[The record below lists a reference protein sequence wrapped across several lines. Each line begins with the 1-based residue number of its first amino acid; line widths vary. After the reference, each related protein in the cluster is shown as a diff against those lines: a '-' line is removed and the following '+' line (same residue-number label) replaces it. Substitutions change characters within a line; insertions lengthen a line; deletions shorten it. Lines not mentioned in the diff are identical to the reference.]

1 MQTLQGIPVSP
12 GIAIGEALILDNEGF
27 RIPRRFVA
35 RDAVDD
41 ELARLGSAIEA
52 VGEEMGRNRDSVN
65 AQLGDQYGAIFS
77 AHLQLLN
84 DPQLRREL
92 EDLIRNQHLSPEFAV
107 SRTLR
112 RYAKFFQELQTSSMS
127 ERAQDFYD
135 IEKSLLRN
143 LLGRNRGEL
152 GQLTAQAIILAHNL
166 TPSETATLDRN
177 FVLGFAT
184 ETGGAGGHTAIVAKG
199 LEIPAVVGTGLF
211 LADVTAGDVVIVD
224 GDHGQVIVK
233 PDDETLAR
241 YRKELETQRTFAIHL
256 ATFRDLP
263 AQTLDGER
271 ISLCANI
278 EFPQE
283 VDTAVERGA
292 DGIGLYRTEFLY
304 LGARI
309 EPNEEVHYQAYQRV
323 AEAMAD
329 RPVVIRTLDL
339 GADKMGLAQ
348 LGEEEHNPF
357 LGLRSIRLSLRN
369 LPLFRTQLRA
379 LLRASAGGNVQV
391 MFPLITTLH
400 ELRSAKMLLADVMED
415 LEEAHIPFNRQIP
428 VGIMVETPAT
438 VVMLDRFL
446 REVDF
451 ISIGTNDLIQYA
463 LAVDRSNKEVADL
476 YQASDPAVLRL
487 INLTVQAAMKASV
500 PASLCGQMS
509 GSAHYTMLLLGLG
522 LRSLSV
528 PPGAIS
534 EIKRVVRAV
543 SIPQCEAVSRRALA
557 MDSAREVDKFLQE
570 EVRKVAPDLI
580 NT

>member
-241 YRKELETQRTFAIHL
+241 YRKELETQKTFAIHL

-278 EFPQE
+278 EFPPE

-323 AEAMAD
+323 AEAMGD
-329 RPVVIRTLDL
+329 HPVVIRTLDL

-379 LLRASAGGNVQV
+379 LLRASAGGNVRV

-415 LEEAHIPFNRQIP
+415 LEEAKIPFNRAIP

>member
-1 MQTLQGIPVSP
+1 VLILQGIPVSP
-12 GIAIGEALILDNEGF
+12 GIAIGEALILDHEGF
-27 RIPRRFVA
+27 RIPRRFVV
-35 RDAVDD
+35 RDAVEE
-41 ELARLGSAIEA
+41 ELARLDKAIAA
-52 VGEEMGRNRDSVN
+52 VAKQMQQNRDSVN
-65 AQLGDQYGAIFS
+65 EKLGSQYGAIFG

-92 EDLIRNQHLSPEFAV
+92 EDLVRNQHLSPEYAI
-107 SRTLR
+107 SRTMR
-112 RYAKFFQELQTSSMS
+112 RYAAFFQQLESSSMA
-127 ERAQDFYD
+127 ERANDFYD

-143 LLGRNRGEL
+143 LLGRNREEL
-152 GQLTAQAIILAHNL
+152 SHLNAPVIILAHDL
-166 TPSETATLDRN
+166 TPSETATLDRK

-184 ETGGAGGHTAIVAKG
+184 EVGGAGGHTAIVAKG
-199 LEIPAVVGTGLF
+199 LEIPAVVGTGKF
-211 LADVTAGDVVIVD
+211 FANVSGGDLVIVD
-224 GDHGQVIVK
+224 GDNGRIILQ
-233 PDDETLAR
+233 PDDETLAH
-241 YRKELETQRTFAIHL
+241 YQKELESRKSFAAEL
-256 ATFRDLP
+256 AKLRDLP
-263 AQTLDGER
+263 AETLDGVR

-283 VDTAVERGA
+283 VDTAVERG
-292 DGIGLYRTEFLY
+292 EFLY
-304 LGARI
+304 LGAQI
-309 EPNEEVHYQAYQRV
+309 EPNEETHYQAYVRV
-323 AEAMAD
+323 AKAMGD

-339 GADKMGLAQ
+339 GADKMGLEQ
-348 LGEEEHNPF
+348 PGEPEHNPF

-369 LPLFRTQLRA
+369 LSLFRTQLRA
-379 LLRASAGGNVQV
+379 LLRASAAGNVRV
-391 MFPLITTLH
+391 MFPLVTTLH

-415 LEEAHIPFNRQIP
+415 LEEEKIPFNRDIP

-528 PPGAIS
+528 PPSAIS
-534 EIKRVVRAV
+534 EVKRVVRSV
-543 SIPQCEAVSRRALA
+543 SIPQCEAVSRRALT

-570 EVRKVAPDLI
+570 EVRKILPDLA
-580 NT
+580 NS

>member
-27 RIPRRFVA
+27 RIPRRFVV

-41 ELARLGSAIEA
+41 ELARLDSAMTTVA
-52 VGEEMGRNRDSVN
+52 AEMERNRDSVA
-65 AQLGDQYGAIFS
+65 AQLGSQYGAIFG

-92 EDLIRNQHLSPEFAV
+92 EELIRQQHLSSEYAI

-112 RYAKFFQELQTSSMS
+112 RYAAFFQQLESTSLAQ
-127 ERAQDFYD
+127 RAHDFYD
-135 IEKSLLRN
+135 IEKSLLRT
-143 LLGRNRGEL
+143 LLGKNR
-152 GQLTAQAIILAHNL
+152 QAISDLDAPVIILAHDL
-166 TPSETATLDRN
+166 TPSETATLDRR

-211 LADVTAGDVVIVD
+211 LADISGGDVVIVD
-224 GDHGQVIVK
+224 GDHGQVILQ

-241 YRKELETQRTFAIHL
+241 FRRDVEQQRTLAIQL
-256 ATFRDLP
+256 AGLRDLP
-263 AQTLDGER
+263 AETLDGQR
-271 ISLCANI
+271 ISLYANI

-304 LGARI
+304 LGAQA
-309 EPNEEVHYQAYQRV
+309 EPDEETHYQAYLRV
-323 AEAMAD
+323 AQAMGD

-339 GADKMGLAQ
+339 GADKMGMVPR
-348 LGEEEHNPF
+348 GEEEHNPF

-369 LPLFRTQLRA
+369 LSLFRIQLRA
-379 LLRASAGGNVQV
+379 LLRASAAGNVRV
-391 MFPLITTLH
+391 MFPLVTSLH
-400 ELRSAKMLLADVMED
+400 ELRSAKMVLADVMED
-415 LEEAHIPFNRQIP
+415 LEEEEVPFNREIP

-451 ISIGTNDLIQYA
+451 ISIGTNDLVQYA
-463 LAVDRSNKEVADL
+463 LAVDRSNKEVAEL

-487 INLTVQAAMKASV
+487 INLTLQASLKASV
-500 PASLCGQMS
+500 PASMCGQMS

-522 LRSLSV
+522 LRHLSV
-528 PPGAIS
+528 PPSAIS
-534 EIKRVVRAV
+534 EVKRVVRAV
-543 SIPQCEAVSRRALA
+543 SLPQCEAVSRRALT

-570 EVRKVAPDLI
+570 EVRKVAPDLLH
-580 NT
+580 T

>member
-27 RIPRRFVA
+27 RIPRRFVV
-35 RDAVDD
+35 RDAVDE
-41 ELARLGSAIEA
+41 ELARLGSAIAA
-52 VGEEMGRNRDSVN
+52 VGGEMERNRDSVD
-65 AQLGDQYGAIFS
+65 AQLGKQYGAIFG

-92 EDLIRNQHLSPEFAV
+92 DELVRNQNLSPEYAV

-112 RYAKFFQELQTSSMS
+112 RYAKFFQQLESTSLS

-135 IEKSLLRN
+135 IEKRLLRN
-143 LLGRNRGEL
+143 LLGRNREEL
-152 GQLTAQAIILAHNL
+152 GQINTPVIILAHNL
-166 TPSETATLDRN
+166 TPSETSLLNRN

-199 LEIPAVVGTGLF
+199 LEIPAVVGTGQF
-211 LADVTAGDVVIVD
+211 LADVSGGDIVIVD

-241 YRKELETQRTFAIHL
+241 YRKEIEQQKTLAIHL
-256 ATFRDLP
+256 ATYRDLP
-263 AQTLDGER
+263 AETTDGQS

-278 EFPQE
+278 EFPPE
-283 VDTAVERGA
+283 VDTAIERGA

-304 LGARI
+304 LGASI
-309 EPNEEVHYQAYQRV
+309 EPNEEAHYQAYLRV
-323 AEAMAD
+323 AESMKD

-369 LPLFRTQLRA
+369 LSLFRTQLRA
-379 LLRASAGGNVQV
+379 LLRASPGGNVKV
-391 MFPLITTLH
+391 MFPLVTTLH

-415 LEEAHIPFNRQIP
+415 LDEEKIPFNRQIP

-487 INLTVQAAMKASV
+487 INLTVQASLKASI

-528 PPGAIS
+528 PPSAIS
-534 EIKRVVRAV
+534 EVKRVIRAV
-543 SIPQCEAVSRRALA
+543 SIPQCEAISRRALT

-570 EVRKVAPDLI
+570 EVRKAVPELI
-580 NT
+580 ST

>member
-27 RIPRRFVA
+27 RIPRRFVV
-35 RDAVDD
+35 RDAVEE
-41 ELARLGSAIEA
+41 ELARLSGAIAA
-52 VGEEMGRNRDSVN
+52 VGAEMERNRDSVD
-65 AQLGDQYGAIFS
+65 AQLGKHYGAIFG

-92 EDLIRNQHLSPEFAV
+92 DDLIRNQHLSPEYAV

-112 RYAKFFQELQTSSMS
+112 RYAKYFQSLESSSLS

-135 IEKSLLRN
+135 IEKRLLRN
-143 LLGRNRGEL
+143 LLGRNREEL
-152 GQLTAQAIILAHNL
+152 SQINTPVVILAHNL
-166 TPSETATLDRN
+166 TPSETALLDRN
-177 FVLGFAT
+177 FILGFAT

-199 LEIPAVVGTGLF
+199 LEIPAVVGTGMF
-211 LADVTAGDVVIVD
+211 LADVSGGDLVIVD

-241 YRKELETQRTFAIHL
+241 YRNEIEQQKTLALHL

-263 AQTLDGER
+263 AETSDGQR
-271 ISLCANI
+271 VSICANI
-278 EFPQE
+278 EFPRE

-304 LGARI
+304 LGAQT
-309 EPNEEVHYQAYQRV
+309 EPDEQSHYEAYVRV
-323 AEAMAD
+323 AKAMQD
-329 RPVVIRTLDL
+329 RPVIIRTLDL

-369 LPLFRTQLRA
+369 LSLFRIQLRA
-379 LLRASAGGNVQV
+379 LLRASADGNVRV
-391 MFPLITTLH
+391 MFPLVTTLH

-415 LEEAHIPFNRQIP
+415 LEEEGLPFNREIP

-487 INLTVQAAMKASV
+487 INLTVQASLKASV

-522 LRSLSV
+522 LRSMSV
-528 PPGAIS
+528 PPSAIS
-534 EIKRVVRAV
+534 EVKRVIRAV
-543 SIPQCEAVSRRALA
+543 SIPQCEAISRRALT

-570 EVRKVAPDLI
+570 EMRKVVPA
-580 NT
+580 T

>member
-1 MQTLQGIPVSP
+1 MLILQGIPVSP
-12 GIAIGEALILDNEGF
+12 GIAIGEALILDHEGF
-27 RIPRRFVA
+27 RIPRRFVL
-35 RDAVDD
+35 RDAVEE
-41 ELARLGSAIEA
+41 ELARLDKAIAA
-52 VGEEMGRNRDSVN
+52 VAEQMQQNRDSVSE
-65 AQLGDQYGAIFS
+65 QLGTQYGAIFG
-77 AHLQLLN
+77 AHLQLLS

-92 EDLIRNQHLSPEFAV
+92 DDLVRNQHLSPEYAI

-112 RYAKFFQELQTSSMS
+112 RYAAFFQQLESSSMA
-127 ERAQDFYD
+127 ERANDFYD

-143 LLGRNRGEL
+143 LLGRNREEL
-152 GQLTAQAIILAHNL
+152 SHLNAPVIILAHDL
-166 TPSETATLDRN
+166 TPSETATLDRT

-184 ETGGAGGHTAIVAKG
+184 EIGGAGGHTAIVAKG
-199 LEIPAVVGTGLF
+199 LEIPAVVGTGQF
-211 LADVTAGDVVIVD
+211 FANVSGGDLVIVD
-224 GDHGQVIVK
+224 GDNGRIILQ
-233 PDDETLAR
+233 PDEETLAH
-241 YRKELETQRTFAIHL
+241 YQKEVETQKSFAVQL
-256 ATFRDLP
+256 AKLRDLP
-263 AQTLDGER
+263 AETLDSVR

-283 VDTAVERGA
+283 VDTAAERGA

-304 LGARI
+304 LGVQT
-309 EPNEEVHYQAYQRV
+309 EPNEETHYQAYARV
-323 AEAMAD
+323 AQAMGD

-339 GADKMGLAQ
+339 GADKMGLVQ
-348 LGEEEHNPF
+348 LGEAEHNPF

-369 LPLFRTQLRA
+369 LTLFRTQLRA
-379 LLRASAGGNVQV
+379 LLRASAAGNVRV
-391 MFPLITTLH
+391 MFPLVTTLH

-415 LEEAHIPFNRQIP
+415 LEEQKIPFNREIP

-487 INLTVQAAMKASV
+487 INLTVQAATKASV

-528 PPGAIS
+528 PPSAIS
-534 EIKRVVRAV
+534 EVKRVVRSV
-543 SIPQCEAVSRRALA
+543 SIPQCEAVSRRALT

-570 EVRKVAPDLI
+570 EVRKILPDLV

>member
-27 RIPRRFVA
+27 RIPRRFVV
-35 RDAVDD
+35 RDAVEE
-41 ELARLGSAIEA
+41 ELARLSGAIAA
-52 VGEEMGRNRDSVN
+52 VGAEMERNRDSVD
-65 AQLGDQYGAIFS
+65 AQLGKHYGAIFG

-92 EDLIRNQHLSPEFAV
+92 DDLIRNQHLSPEYAV

-112 RYAKFFQELQTSSMS
+112 RYAKYFQSLESSSLS

-135 IEKSLLRN
+135 IEKRLLRN
-143 LLGRNRGEL
+143 LLGRNREEL
-152 GQLTAQAIILAHNL
+152 SQINTPVVILAHNL
-166 TPSETATLDRN
+166 TPSETALLDRN
-177 FVLGFAT
+177 FILGFAT

-199 LEIPAVVGTGLF
+199 LEIPAVVGTGMF
-211 LADVTAGDVVIVD
+211 LADVSGGDLVIVD

-241 YRKELETQRTFAIHL
+241 YKNEIEQQKTLALHL

-263 AQTLDGER
+263 AETTDGQR
-271 ISLCANI
+271 VSICANI
-278 EFPQE
+278 EFPRE
-283 VDTAVERGA
+283 VDTALERGA

-304 LGARI
+304 LGAQI
-309 EPNEEVHYQAYQRV
+309 EPDEQSHYEAYVRV
-323 AEAMAD
+323 AKAMQD
-329 RPVVIRTLDL
+329 RPVIIRTLDL

-369 LPLFRTQLRA
+369 LSLFRIQLRA
-379 LLRASAGGNVQV
+379 LLRASADGNVRV
-391 MFPLITTLH
+391 MFPLVTTLH

-415 LEEAHIPFNRQIP
+415 LEEEGLPFNREIP

-487 INLTVQAAMKASV
+487 INLTVQASLKASV

-522 LRSLSV
+522 LRSMSV
-528 PPGAIS
+528 PPSAIS
-534 EIKRVVRAV
+534 EVKRVIRAV
-543 SIPQCEAVSRRALA
+543 SIPQCEAISRRALT

-570 EVRKVAPDLI
+570 EMRKVVPA
-580 NT
+580 T

>member
-12 GIAIGEALILDNEGF
+12 GIAIGEALVLDNEGF
-27 RIPRRFVA
+27 RIPTRFVT
-35 RDAVDD
+35 RDAVEE
-41 ELARLGSAIEA
+41 ELARLGGAIA
-52 VGEEMGRNRDSVN
+52 SVGDQMQRNQDSVN
-65 AQLGDQYGAIFS
+65 AQLGNQYGAIFG

-92 EDLIRNQHLSPEFAV
+92 DDLIRNQHLSPEYAV

-112 RYAKFFQELQTSSMS
+112 RYAKFFSQLESSSMS

-143 LLGRNRGEL
+143 LLGRNREEL
-152 GQLTAQAIILAHNL
+152 GNLNTPVIILAHNL
-166 TPSETATLDRN
+166 TPSETAKLDRK

-199 LEIPAVVGTGLF
+199 LEIPAVVGTGKF
-211 LADVTAGDVVIVD
+211 LADVSGGDLVIVD
-224 GDHGQVIVK
+224 GDQGQVIVK
-233 PDDETLAR
+233 PDDATLAR
-241 YRKELETQRTFAIHL
+241 YRGEIEQQRSLAVHL

-263 AQTLDGER
+263 AETTDGQR
-271 ISLCANI
+271 IAICANI

-283 VDTAVERGA
+283 VDTALARGA

-304 LGARI
+304 LGAQT
-309 EPNEEVHYQAYQRV
+309 EPNEETHFEAYSQV
-323 AEAMAD
+323 ARAMGD

-339 GADKMGLAQ
+339 GADKMGFEQ

-369 LPLFRTQLRA
+369 LSLFRVQLRA
-379 LLRASAGGNVQV
+379 LLRASSQGNVRV
-391 MFPLITTLH
+391 MFPLVTTLH

-415 LEEAHIPFNRQIP
+415 LEEEKIAFNREIP
-428 VGIMVETPAT
+428 VGIMVETPSA

-451 ISIGTNDLIQYA
+451 ISIGTNDLVQYA

-487 INLTVQAAMKASV
+487 INLTVQASLKASV

-528 PPGAIS
+528 PPSAIS
-534 EIKRVVRAV
+534 EVKRVIRSV
-543 SIPQCEAVSRRALA
+543 SIPQCEAVSRRALT